1 MDGSTSVLTIA
12 VGLYVGM
19 SLSQFFTAITKD
31 LVTPIIAGI
40 FPGVQSSVD
49 KFVIQLGPIK
59 LSIGDA
65 ISATLNLLIAW
76 FVVSTTLPYIRT
88 YAPIGGRR

>member
-19 SLSQFFTAITKD
+19 TLSQFFTAITRD
-31 LVTPIIAGI
+31 LVTPILAGL
-40 FPGVQSSVD
+40 FPGVQQSVD
-49 KFVIQLGPIK
+49 KVVVQIGSVKINV
-59 LSIGDA
+59 GDA
-65 ISATLNLLIAW
+65 VAATMNLLIAW
-76 FVVSTTLPYIRT
+76 LVVSMTLPYIRT

>member
-1 MDGSTSVLTIA
+1 MDTSVLTVA
-12 VGLYVGM
+12 VGLYIGIT
-19 SLSQFFTAITKD
+19 LSQFFTAITRD
-31 LVTPIIAGI
+31 LITPFLAVI
-40 FPGVQSSVD
+40 FPGVQASVD

-65 ISATLNLLIAW
+65 IAATLNLLIAW
-76 FVVSTTLPYIRT
+76 VVVSMTLPYIKS

>member
-19 SLSQFFTAITKD
+19 SLSQFFTAITRD
-31 LVTPIIAGI
+31 LITPVLAAV
-40 FPGVQSSVD
+40 FPGVQQSVD
-49 KFVIQLGPIK
+49 KVVIQVGTVK
-59 LSIGDA
+59 LNVGDA
-65 ISATLNLLIAW
+65 IAATMNLLIAW
-76 FVVSTTLPYIRT
+76 LVVTTTLPYIRT

>member
-19 SLSQFFTAITKD
+19 SLAQFFTAITRD
-31 LVTPIIAGI
+31 LVAPFIAAI
-40 FPGVQSSVD
+40 FPGVQASVD
-49 KFVIQLGPIK
+49 KMVVQVGPVK
-59 LSIGDA
+59 LNIGDA
-65 ISATLNLLIAW
+65 IGATMNLLIAW
-76 FVVSTTLPYIRT
+76 LVVSTTLPYLKS

>member
-19 SLSQFFTAITKD
+19 SLSQFFTAITRD
-31 LVTPIIAGI
+31 LVTPILAGL
-40 FPGVQSSVD
+40 FPGVQQSVD
-49 KFVIQLGPIK
+49 KVVVQIGTVKINV
-59 LSIGDA
+59 GDA
-65 ISATLNLLIAW
+65 IAATMNLLIALL
-76 FVVSTTLPYIRT
+76 VVNITLPYVRT

>member
-31 LVTPIIAGI
+31 LVTPMIAGI

-49 KFVIQLGPIK
+49 KFVINLGPIK